1 MSLRTYRE
9 KRDFARTREPRGGKT
24 GKAAGRLFVIQ
35 KHAASHLHYDFRLEL
50 GGTLKSWAVPK
61 GPPLKRGEKRLAMQV
76 EDHPLSY
83 ARFEGTIPK
92 GQYGGGTVMVWD
104 IGTFEPLD
112 EHPLKSLVEGK
123 LRVVLAGKKLRGE
136 WHLVRMR
143 GKDEGG
149 KQPWLLLRSGSDAKP
164 LSARAEDSSA
174 LSGRSMKAIAAAG
187 DTKRDS
193 DRDAGEQKSRRRDAA
208 RRVPEGAREKR
219 PSDALAPAKRK
230 APKKPEPPKARRVP
244 LPFFEPMKARLTLAP
259 PGGDWRYEIKFDG
272 FRALAF
278 RDRDGVRL
286 LSRND
291 KDLSGKFPAV
301 SASVEKLKTRD
312 TVLDGEIVAMDPK
325 GRSSF
330 QLLQAYELG
339 QERPPLLYNVFDLP
353 FEEGRDLRGLPLAE
367 RQARLA
373 RLLRRP
379 PGILRLSAVLEG
391 EADALL
397 AQAREL
403 GLEGLIGKRADSEYE
418 TGRRSGAWIKLKTHR
433 EQEFVV
439 GGYTDPEGGR
449 SSFGALLVGVHEKKA
464 LRFCG
469 KVGTGFT
476 DALLKSL
483 LGRMKKLSRKDCPF
497 VNLPEP
503 RAGRYGAGVTVA
515 EMRRCHWLKPELV
528 AQVKFSEWT
537 RDGKL
542 RQPVFLGLR
551 EDKDAADVVRE
562 EPAP

>member
-1 MSLRTYRE
+1 MSLRTYRQ
-9 KRDFARTREPRGGKT
+9 KRDFAKTREPRGGKAEKA
-24 GKAAGRLFVIQ
+24 GKRLFVVQ
-35 KHAASHLHYDFRLEL
+35 KHAASHLHYDFRLEM

-61 GPPLKRGEKRLAMQV
+61 GIPLTRGEKRLAMQV

-83 ARFEGTIPK
+83 ARFEGVIPK

-112 EHPLKSLVEGK
+112 EHPLKNLAAGK
-123 LRVVLAGKKLRGE
+123 LRFVLAGRKLRGE

-143 GKDEGG
+143 GKEEGD
-149 KQPWLLLRSGSDAKP
+149 KQPWLLLRSGSNAKP

-174 LSGRSMKAIAAAG
+174 LSGRGMKAIASSGDAVWKSGREERKNPKGAGRPKDAG
-187 DTKRDS
+187 D
-193 DRDAGEQKSRRRDAA
+193 AEEAPPPPRR
-208 RRVPEGAREKR
+208 K
-219 PSDALAPAKRK
+219 PS
-230 APKKPEPPKARRVP
+230 KKTDPPKVRKVP
-244 LPFFEPMKARLTLAP
+244 LPFFDPMKAKLTLTP
-259 PGGDWRYEIKFDG
+259 PTGGDWRYEIKFDG

-278 RDRDGVRL
+278 RDRNGVRL

-291 KDLSGKFPAV
+291 KDLSGKFPTVA
-301 SASVEKLKTRD
+301 ASVAKLKTHD

-353 FEEGRDLRGLPLAE
+353 FEEGRDLRTLPLEE

-373 RLLRRP
+373 KLLRRP
-379 PGILRLSAVLEG
+379 PGILRPSAVLEG

-403 GLEGLIGKRADSEYE
+403 GLEGLIGKRAGSEYE
-418 TGRRSGAWIKLKTHR
+418 AGRRSGAWIKLKTHR

-449 SSFGALLVGVHEKKA
+449 SSFGALLVGVHEKKT

-476 DALLKSL
+476 GALLKSL
-483 LGRMKKLSRKDCPF
+483 HARMKKLARKDCPF

-503 RAGRYGAGVTVA
+503 RAGRYGAGVTVS

-551 EDKDAADVVRE
+551 EDKDASDVVRE
-562 EPAP
+562 EPA